1 MRAWTGIETGVRGK
15 MRRRLGAALISA
27 CAVMGTAAA
36 ARAQDVAGA
45 SGGALRPL
53 CADRP
58 GKATPACILDAG
70 HLQLEVGLVD
80 YAVQTGPGERD
91 RTLAVGGF
99 ELRAGL
105 ARRTEIEVDWT
116 PLILDHDRQAGATR
130 RTSGVGDLTAG
141 FRTALTDPDSQGLL
155 VSVEPFVT
163 APTATHG
170 LGAGG
175 WTGGVILPVQAPLP
189 DQLGLTV
196 TPQLALARDAD
207 GHGDHAAA
215 SAAVALSRA
224 FGPATLGAELWGLAD
239 DDPQGRTYQASLD
252 LSCAWTPAAAPAL
265 QLDGGVNAGLNR
277 RTPDVEAYVGVSR
290 RF

>member
-1 MRAWTGIETGVRGK
+1 MEFRNHRLQALA
-15 MRRRLGAALISA
+15 LGAAALLLF
-27 CAVMGTAAA
+27 GG
-36 ARAQDVAGA
+36 RAQAQDAGQ
-45 SGGALRPL
+45 LRPL

-58 GKATPACILDAG
+58 GKATPPCILDAG
-70 HLQLEVGLVD
+70 HVQLEVGLVD
-80 YAVQTGPGERD
+80 FSETNDGGDRD
-91 RTLAVGGF
+91 RTFAISGF

-105 ARRTEIEVDWT
+105 TRRSEVEVDWT
-116 PLILDHDRQAGATR
+116 PLILDRDRQAGATT
-130 RTSGVGDLTAG
+130 RTSGVGDLMLG
-141 FRTALTDPDSQGLL
+141 FRTALTDPDTQGVM

-175 WTGGVILPVQAPLP
+175 WTGGLIMPVQAPLP
-189 DQLGLTV
+189 DQLSLTF
-196 TPQLALARDAD
+196 TPQVASARNAD

-215 SAAVALSRA
+215 SAAAALSRP
-224 FGPATLGAELWGLAD
+224 FGPTTLGAELWSLVD
-239 DDPQGRTYQASLD
+239 DDPQGRTYEASFD
-252 LSCAWTPAAAPAL
+252 LTCAWTPAAAPNL